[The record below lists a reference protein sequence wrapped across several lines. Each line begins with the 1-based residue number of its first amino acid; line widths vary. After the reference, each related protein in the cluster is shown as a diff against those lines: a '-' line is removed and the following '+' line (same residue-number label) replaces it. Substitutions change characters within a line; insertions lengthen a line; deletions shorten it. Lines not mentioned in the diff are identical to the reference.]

1 MIILNTNSELK
12 ETFDRLIQAMQV
24 QVEWNGQ
31 FVIIGDYLILH
42 GRVRSLFFNFEN
54 RKVVTNLID
63 IPMKEEEIIDVG
75 EHRKVQ
81 NVLNLALYAFG
92 KWGSIK
98 GVRVE
103 QDYAQLN
110 TIFTNVLREFSI
122 EPGYSNENFRFYK
135 SGIRFSYEDV
145 IQSAIESKEDDAD
158 ELQTEQET
166 ESGLWHKLVWKKKK
180 AGFPKQEISFQQRQ
194 KKRLGNNFY
203 MVSYMCPKCKEHL
216 HMIVFPETKEFRVE
230 TDEGGVFLAR
240 AYSCESC
247 CCFYTPR
254 PGRLL
259 AEGDVY
265 EMDFEGD
272 RRAYDDYL
280 ELLGRYGD
288 HVANYKFNEY
298 EMVRKRKAELLVE
311 EESESLDEL
320 SEQIKQ
326 LDDLKLEEIQAK
338 MEEGFYPLRSIEK
351 FEPLVYSEMK
361 KRKAKTQNTSPHFL
375 EAKKLEEFPKEDA
388 FFGNRKNDVQ
398 QIVSSKKSME
408 RQGKEKEMAVH
419 TLKEAGNKALAADVA
434 NASEISVQRRE
445 AAKKR
450 YAAKCGVLDRL
461 SFEQLK
467 ELQKELKKDKNLY
480 ESEKEPFLQEI
491 AKKEEQRKREHIV
504 KLSDSCKNE
513 NYVKIQRVMDEIK
526 KINLPEAELEEYL
539 KPLYERRKKQ
549 GEKEVFDLFQKLPVK
564 MDLKQYHAHLEH
576 LKRYPDVDISP
587 YQDVLEERKA
597 HAEDLEISRMIR
609 HSSTADRDDLLGL
622 SERLQNQNFNPKTL
636 APYLEKLEDKIRA
649 LDENAI
655 EEICG
660 NPMQKTEAELL
671 EAYQKIEEGVF
682 LPELK
687 TNALEML
694 KKRLTKLKID
704 ECELLVHKFQEN
716 LDGRIR
722 KNERHHFYPARRI
735 LAKEAKPE
743 EYQVISY
750 ALDTYGTKRGI
761 FEYPIF
767 VADTSRDKSG
777 KEGMILTPEH
787 IFYRNMLNAY
797 VVSIGDIRR
806 IHAQTGF
813 FNAGIFL
820 ELLDGT
826 KIKIPYAADKKEL
839 LAWGNCLE
847 EFIHYLQEKPDSRNL
862 TYLAKEKHEQICCF
876 RCGYSYKGGNVCPKC
891 GYKRNQ

>member
-1 MIILNTNSELK
+1 MIILNTNPELK
-12 ETFDRLIQAMQV
+12 ATFERLIQAMQV

-31 FVIIGDYLILH
+31 FVVIGDYLILH

-54 RKVVTNLID
+54 RKVLTNIID
-63 IPMKEEEIIDVG
+63 IPIKENEIIDVG

-81 NVLNLALYAFG
+81 NVINLALYAFG
-92 KWGSIK
+92 KWGSIR
-98 GVRVE
+98 GVKVD

-110 TIFTNVLREFSI
+110 MIFTNVLREFSI

-135 SGIRFSYEDV
+135 NGIRFSYEDV
-145 IQSAIESKEDDAD
+145 IQAAMESTEDDVD
-158 ELQTEQET
+158 DLPKEQET
-166 ESGLWHKLVWKKKK
+166 ESGLWHKLVWKKQK
-180 AGFPKQEISFQQRQ
+180 ASFLKQQISFEKRQQ
-194 KKRLGNNFY
+194 KRLGNNFY
-203 MVSYMCPKCKEHL
+203 MVSYMCPKCREHL
-216 HMIVFPETKEFRVE
+216 HMIVFPETKEFRIE

-254 PGRLL
+254 PQLLL
-259 AEGDVY
+259 AEGDIY
-265 EMDFEGD
+265 EMNFAGD
-272 RRAYDDYL
+272 RRAYEDYL

-298 EMVRKRKAELLVE
+298 EMVRKRKAALSVE
-311 EESESLDEL
+311 DKPESLEEL
-320 SEQIKQ
+320 FDQIEE
-326 LDDLKLEEIQAK
+326 LDDSKLAEIEEKI
-338 MEEGFYPLRSIEK
+338 EEGFYPPYSVEK
-351 FEPLVYSEMK
+351 LEPLVHGEIK
-361 KRKAKTQNTSPHFL
+361 KRKMKTKEPSKVLSMEEDKAESIKENPDSKRPKETALYTVS
-375 EAKKLEEFPKEDA
+375 AKK
-388 FFGNRKNDVQ
+388 DVSGQ
-398 QIVSSKKSME
+398 
-408 RQGKEKEMAVH
+408 EKEMTVKSRGD
-419 TLKEAGNKALAADVA
+419 KEQGASMKNGDSV
-434 NASEISVQRRE
+434 SEISLQRRE

-467 ELQKELKKDKNLY
+467 ELKKELKKDQNLY
-480 ESEKEPFLQEI
+480 ESEKEPFLQ
-491 AKKEEQRKREHIV
+491 AVAQKEEQRKREHIA
-504 KLSDSCKNE
+504 KLSDSCNGE
-513 NYVKIQRVMDEIK
+513 NYVKIQRVIDEIQK
-526 KINLPEAELEEYL
+526 TDLPEEEKESYL
-539 KPLYERRKKQ
+539 TPLYEKRKKQ
-549 GEKEVFDLFQKLPVK
+549 GEKEIFNFFQKLPAK
-564 MDLKQYHAHLEH
+564 MDLKQYHAYMDQ

-587 YQDVLEERKA
+587 YQDILEERKA
-597 HAEDLEISRMIR
+597 QAESLEISRMIR
-609 HSSTADRDDLLGL
+609 HSRTADRDDLIHL
-622 SERLQNQNFNPKTL
+622 SNRLKSQNFDPKTL
-636 APYLEKLEDKIRA
+636 DPYLEKLNDKIRV

-660 NPMQKTEAELL
+660 NPMQKTEKELL

-704 ECELLVHKFQEN
+704 ECELLVHKFQDS

-735 LAKEAKPE
+735 LTKEAEPE
-743 EYQVISY
+743 EYKVIQY
-750 ALDTYGTKRGI
+750 ALDTYGTKRGV

-767 VADTSRDKSG
+767 AADTSRDKSG

-787 IFYRNMLNAY
+787 IFYRTMLNAY
-797 VVSIGDIRR
+797 VVSIGDIRSV
-806 IHAQTGF
+806 HAQTGF
-813 FNAGIFL
+813 FNAGVSL

-826 KIKIPYAADKKEL
+826 KIKIPYAVDKKEL